1 MGPGSHLSVSLSWI
15 RFWVLLAS
23 LAGCLLWSWPPAGT
37 KLVKWLEREGWEPPR
52 EAWGTVV
59 QES

>member
-15 RFWVLLAS
+15 RFWVLLDS

-37 KLVKWLEREGWEPPR
+37 KLVKWLERERGGSLPEKP
-52 EAWGTVV
+52 GG
-59 QES
+59 Q